1 MNYSSDEINKYYY
14 LKKKKVKWQ
23 HLSCDEK
30 ICLKKTEKM

>member
-14 LKKKKVKWQ
+14 FKKKVKWQ

-30 ICLKKTEKM
+30 ISLKKTEKM